1 MNNTYKEGLQKGDLV
16 YLKHKIGFFN
26 SYIKMNCL
34 VLDKNYLFKKETKF
48 GMRKFFEYHVLNIE
62 NNKLLN
68 LKTQDIRVI
77 KRQNVN
83 KKK

>member
-1 MNNTYKEGLQKGDLV
+1 
-16 YLKHKIGFFN
+16 
-26 SYIKMNCL
+26 MNCL

-48 GMRKFFEYHVLNIE
+48 GMRKFFEYRVLNIE

-77 KRQNVN
+77 KRQNAN